1 MLKCPV
7 YRNQDCLLKFIFT
20 KEFNS
25 KVFQLP
31 VDNFTNDCQGEIS
44 ACSFQH
50 KEVVE
55 QSAPVQE
62 SASPVE
68 ETPKESEVVEEVKV
82 TTKVSIHQC
91 SNPYLVKADILMYPT
106 NNILTIDDPLLH
118 RMSKGLIQEQCDVIK
133 KPIKMGSVY
142 ITNNGGEQSKVQAR
156 QIYHAV
162 VSGESRLVNEQDI
175 KLATRKSLHLANS
188 FKAKNIVMLPTDCGT
203 HDIADTARVQLS
215 AIKTFLTTEKDC
227 QIKNIFIVMEDK
239 ESFDVFEEYYQRIF

>member
-7 YRNQDCLLKFIFT
+7 YRNQNCLLKFIFT

-25 KVFQLP
+25 KIFQLP
-31 VDNFTNDCQGEIS
+31 VENFTNDCQGEITS
-44 ACSFQH
+44 CSFQN
-50 KEVVE
+50 KELIE
-55 QSAPVQE
+55 KLAEPL
-62 SASPVE
+62 E
-68 ETPKESEVVEEVKV
+68 ETPKEPEVIEEVKV

-118 RMSKGLIQEQCDVIK
+118 RMSRGLIQEQCDKIQ
-133 KPIKMGSVY
+133 KPIKMGTVY

-162 VSGESRLVNEQDI
+162 VAGESRLVNEQDI

-203 HDIADTARVQLS
+203 HDINDTARVQLS
-215 AIKTFLTTEKDC
+215 AIKTYLQTEKDC